1 MLKPLLTFILSATAL
16 AGSSSAQT
24 STANPAETIAQAG
37 ANQWLKEPVDTPTG
51 SGALQVWDHSD
62 GDASDTA
69 FAAINIS
76 MQSVV
81 IVFLQGASKGTVE
94 GAKQGLKD
102 LIQAG
107 YSRVALVV
115 APGPE
120 EKALLVLRGVVA
132 GAVPSL
138 EKAESPRLAVAAATL
153 ETYKNEL
160 VPTLNGSDQLEK
172 APRQDFRV
180 LGRLAISASRGD
192 AAATRFLLEQVMAT
206 AVREGQPITEG
217 TELSRRYQAWKDVLI
232 DDELKRL
239 DEDIAAKRAALAKV
253 QSEIREDE
261 QKLREVD
268 AHARAR
274 GEALADLFLSGGF
287 NGTDELVLRG
297 GEETL
302 RAWERRTG
310 TQVNRKDVKA
320 VRRALEEEILRT
332 KP

>member
-1 MLKPLLTFILSATAL
+1 MLKPLMTLILGASAL
-16 AGSSSAQT
+16 AGSSTAQT

-37 ANQWLKEPVDTPTG
+37 ADKWLKEPVDTPTG
-51 SGALQVWDHSD
+51 SGALQVRDHPD
-62 GDASDTA
+62 GDVSDTA
-69 FAAINIS
+69 FIAINIS
-76 MQSVV
+76 MQSFVT
-81 IVFLQGASKGTVE
+81 VFLQGASKGTVE

-120 EKALLVLRGVVA
+120 EKALLVLRGVVV

-138 EKAESPRLAVAAATL
+138 EKAQSPRLAVAAATL
-153 ETYKNEL
+153 ETYKNEV

-192 AAATRFLLEQVMAT
+192 TAATRFLLEQVMAT
-206 AVREGQPITEG
+206 AVKEGQPIKEG

-239 DEDIAAKRAALAKV
+239 DEDIAVKRAELAKV

-261 QKLREVD
+261 HKLREVD

-274 GEALADLFLSGGF
+274 AEALAALFLSGGL
-287 NGTDELVLRG
+287 NREDELVLRG